1 MCSGCPDQ
9 FESMGMLLWVIQAAA
24 VPMMLTKR
32 DMPVS
37 VNALPGLGVRCSHS
51 AVLPRCGL
59 KLLYVFVQSTV
70 IDFHRTEYICI
81 EPLYLQ

>member
-32 DMPVS
+32 DMPVN
-37 VNALPGLGVRCSHS
+37 VNAPPGLGVRCSHS
-51 AVLPRCGL
+51 AVLPPCGL
-59 KLLYVFVQSTV
+59 KLYVFVLSTV
-70 IDFHRTEYICI
+70 TGHRTEYICI